1 MNDLSLKGRHLPFEK
16 FYAIFLISSIFVPI
30 SYLFS
35 ASFIVQPGFSGVIGV
50 FIYIYYFIS
59 GLFYW
64 FSPKEKSCI
73 RMVEIS
79 LLTQCVQIYIL
90 GFAFIN
96 YYYAYIGVGFSD
108 TPDWTIKV
116 LAHFFSAR
124 LTDYYIASNE
134 ISAYV
139 NLVATGL
146 YIYFIRKI
154 KQKPIKEGLFSGILL
169 EGEI

>member
-1 MNDLSLKGRHLPFEK
+1 
-16 FYAIFLISSIFVPI
+16 
-30 SYLFS
+30 
-35 ASFIVQPGFSGVIGV
+35 
-50 FIYIYYFIS
+50 
-59 GLFYW
+59 
-64 FSPKEKSCI
+64 
-73 RMVEIS
+73 MVEIS

>member
-1 MNDLSLKGRHLPFEK
+1 MNDLSRKKRHLPFEK

-35 ASFIVQPGFSGVIGV
+35 VSFIVEPGLSGLVGV

-59 GLFYW
+59 GFFYW

-79 LLTQCVQIYIL
+79 LLTQCIQIYVL

-108 TPDWTIKV
+108 TPDWIFKIR
-116 LAHFFSAR
+116 ASFFSAR

-134 ISAYV
+134 ISVYV
-139 NLVATGL
+139 NLITIGL
-146 YIYFIRKI
+146 YIYFVRKI
-154 KQKPIKEGLFSGILL
+154 K
-169 EGEI
+169 

>member
-1 MNDLSLKGRHLPFEK
+1 MNDLSKKSRHLPFEK

-35 ASFIVQPGFSGVIGV
+35 VSFIVEPGFSGAIGV

-59 GLFYW
+59 GFFYW

-79 LLTQCVQIYIL
+79 LLTQCIQIYIL
-90 GFAFIN
+90 GLAFIN
-96 YYYAYIGVGFSD
+96 YYYIYIGVGFSD
-108 TPDWTIKV
+108 TPVWTFNV

-134 ISAYV
+134 ISANANIV
-139 NLVATGL
+139 SIGL
-146 YIYFIRKI
+146 YIYFIRKV
-154 KQKPIKEGLFSGILL
+154 KQKSIEEGLFSGILL
-169 EGEI
+169 EREN